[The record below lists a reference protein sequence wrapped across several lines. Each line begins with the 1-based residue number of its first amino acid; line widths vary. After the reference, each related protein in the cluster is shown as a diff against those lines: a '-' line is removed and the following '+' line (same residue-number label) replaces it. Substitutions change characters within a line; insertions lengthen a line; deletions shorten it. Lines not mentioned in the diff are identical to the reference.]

1 MTGNIEDGE
10 GEVEKKKNI
19 RKRKKNI
26 GNGKIF
32 LKEKQR
38 EKRREIGRKSS
49 LAQQNNLI

>member
-19 RKRKKNI
+19 RKEKNI

>member
-10 GEVEKKKNI
+10 GEVEKNI
-19 RKRKKNI
+19 RKGKNI
-26 GNGKIF
+26 GKGRIF